1 MSVTISTIY
10 AAILGLLF
18 VPFTFYVGSYR
29 VKHKI
34 LLLDGGDKELARR
47 IRAQGNFVETVPLA
61 VILIVLMELNGA
73 SDTWLH
79 SLGVVLV
86 VARVMHYLTIATN
99 PANTV
104 PRALGMVGTLGVY
117 LAAAG
122 WLLVSSF

>member
-47 IRAQGNFVETVPLA
+47 IRAQGNFIETVPLA

-73 SDTWLH
+73 SAAWLH
-79 SLGVVLV
+79 ALGSVLV

-122 WLLVSSF
+122 WLLASSF

>member
-73 SDTWLH
+73 SATWLH

-99 PANTV
+99 PANTA

-122 WLLVSSF
+122 WLLASSF